1 VSDQASVIIV
11 GNRQRGAKEEKE
23 EEMKERKP
31 IAFSRYHHS
40 RSFACLVSTSLLNS
54 FFLSIFSF

>member
-31 IAFSRYHHS
+31 IAFSRYHYIVAHS
-40 RSFACLVSTSLLNS
+40 IDLASTSLLNLFYS
-54 FFLSIFSF
+54 F